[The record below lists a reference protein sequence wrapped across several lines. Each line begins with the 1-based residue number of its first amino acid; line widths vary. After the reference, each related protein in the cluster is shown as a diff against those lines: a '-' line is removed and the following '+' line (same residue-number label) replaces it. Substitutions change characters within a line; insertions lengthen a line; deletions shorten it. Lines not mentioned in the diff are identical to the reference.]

1 MPETAVAPEK
11 IEFKAE
17 LKQLLHLIT
26 HSLYSNREIF
36 LRELISNA
44 SDAINKLRY
53 NALENEARLENDK
66 DFKIKI
72 IPNPD
77 AGTLTISDNGI
88 GMSREDII
96 ENLGTIARSGTR
108 AFLETLKAQATQLAA
123 QPELIGQ
130 FGVGFY
136 SAFMVA
142 DRITVYSRR
151 AGDPPSAGVR
161 WESDGQGEYT
171 VEPYDKPG
179 RGTDVVLH
187 LKQDAREFA
196 QEYRLKSLV
205 KKFSDFIEHP
215 VVMDCQ
221 REEGEGENKR
231 TVTVEETLNA
241 RKAIWLRP
249 KSEVTAEEYRS
260 FYQQLT
266 HTSGEPAAIIHYTA
280 EGVNEFKV
288 LLFIL
293 SERPFMWQFR
303 EIEHGLRLYV
313 QRVLIMENCEDLL
326 PSYLAFV
333 KGVVDSSD
341 LPLNI
346 SREMLQENPLLE
358 KIQRN
363 IVRNVLDKLA
373 EMKNT
378 QYEQYVKFFEAMGDI
393 LKTGLAKDYANR
405 EKIAD
410 LLLFESLKTP
420 AGKYTTLANYVGS
433 MPESQKEIY
442 YLTGEDRSLLESSPF
457 LEAYRK
463 QGYDVLLCTDPID
476 EFMLPQLYRYKDKP
490 LKSVDRNDALPP
502 EAKSESADS
511 EQFAPLLAHLKKLL
525 AADVSDVR
533 LSQRLTDSAAC
544 LVADPGQ
551 ASAYLERLMHRTGRG
566 SQLGEVK
573 RALEINPSHPTLR
586 NLLQIYQANADDPR
600 VELFGRILLDQALIL
615 EGSKVKD
622 PAGFSQRLNALLS
635 RLAN

>member
-303 EIEHGLRLYV
+303 EIEQGLRLYV

-551 ASAYLERLMHRTGRG
+551 ASAYFERLMHRTGRG

-600 VELFGRILLDQALIL
+600 VELFGRILYDQALIL

>member
-551 ASAYLERLMHRTGRG
+551 ASAYFERLMHRTGRG

-600 VELFGRILLDQALIL
+600 VELFGRILYDQALIL

>member
-551 ASAYLERLMHRTGRG
+551 ASAYFERLMHRTGRG

>member
-502 EAKSESADS
+502 EAKSEPADS

-551 ASAYLERLMHRTGRG
+551 ASAYFERLMHRTGRG

-600 VELFGRILLDQALIL
+600 VELFGRILYDQALIL

>member
-490 LKSVDRNDALPP
+490 LKPIDRNDSLPP

-551 ASAYLERLMHRTGRG
+551 ASAYFERLMHRTGRG

-600 VELFGRILLDQALIL
+600 VELFGRILLRSSIDF
-615 EGSKVKD
+615 G
-622 PAGFSQRLNALLS
+622 RLQG
-635 RLAN
+635 